1 MKLLPKLLLT
11 AGILVALPGCDQFRE
26 QVAGWIAPSSPAE
39 TLKSVDTLIEQGRLK
54 EAKNTVDANIDETE
68 DWKHHFELAAARIHA
83 MQGDQ
88 DTALQYLSKALP
100 SLEITADELMKDEAL
115 ASLHSDVRF
124 LQIITGQTQSSTA
137 VPPKPVTE
145 INAGSDAQIKNTQ
158 QGTEI
163 RAGDIVIKLPN

>member
-1 MKLLPKLLLT
+1 MNMLPKLLLT

-26 QVAGWIAPSSPAE
+26 QVAGWIAPASPSE

-68 DWKHHFELAAARIHA
+68 AWRHHFELAAARIHA

-124 LQIITGQTQSSTA
+124 LQIITGQTQSLTA